1 MSQSRKF
8 LFDNDFAHPEEMA
21 RQRAVHTEDEL
32 AAAKAEAFEAGR
44 AAMAE
49 EQRVSEEQQTATLVS
64 ALTGQIEAL
73 LAESTDIENRAVKDA
88 GELAITV
95 CHKILPTLAAQNAL
109 TEIEGLVVRTI
120 AEMHEEPRLVVRVAD
135 SKLDDLQI
143 RFERMSSA
151 FSGKLVLLGD
161 DELAPTDCA
170 VLWAD
175 GGAERDFAR
184 LWTEVNLALSGL
196 SDSRTAPEAPSPLA
210 GLPGAESQETTGDS
224 AFADAIPTTPVM
236 TTETANQESG
246 HG

>member
-1 MSQSRKF
+1 MPQSRKF

-21 RQRAVHTEDEL
+21 KQRAVYTEGEME
-32 AAAKAEAFEAGR
+32 AAKAKAFAAGR
-44 AAMAE
+44 DAMAG
-49 EQRVSEEQQTATLVS
+49 EQRVSEEQQTAALVA
-64 ALTGQIEAL
+64 ALTAQVEAL
-73 LAESTDIENRAVKDA
+73 LAERAEIENRAVKDA
-88 GELAITV
+88 GALAVAV
-95 CHKILPTLAAQNAL
+95 CHKMLPTLAAQNAL

-135 SKLDDLQI
+135 SKLDDLQA

-161 DELAPTDCA
+161 DEFAPTDCA

-184 LWTEVNLALSGL
+184 LWSEVNLALSGL
-196 SDSRTAPEAPSPLA
+196 SDARTAPTPPSPLE
-210 GLPGAESQETTGDS
+210 GLPSSEAHETTGDPDY
-224 AFADAIPTTPVM
+224 ADAIPATPVL